1 MPPETTPP
9 EPIPVVLADWDPNW
23 PKLAAEHANRLSV
36 LRPILLAVHHIGST
50 SVPGLAAKPII
61 DLMPVVSSLA
71 ALDERRSMVEGMGYQ
86 WHGELGIP
94 GRRYCTLSDEKGV
107 RIVQLHF
114 FEENSDQIKRH
125 LAFRDFLRAH
135 PDKAKAYEAEKR
147 RAQKLHPDNSHAYN
161 DEKSS
166 WVQAFEAEALAWY

>member
-1 MPPETTPP
+1 
-9 EPIPVVLADWDPNW
+9 
-23 PKLAAEHANRLSV
+23 
-36 LRPILLAVHHIGST
+36 
-50 SVPGLAAKPII
+50 
-61 DLMPVVSSLA
+61 
-71 ALDERRSMVEGMGYQ
+71 MGYQ

-94 GRRYCTLSDEKGV
+94 GRRYCALSDEKGV

-135 PDKAKAYEAEKR
+135 ADKAKAYEAEKR